1 MDYLNFYTNARK
13 RLIDTMVNLWVR
25 GHKEEEDYLRQLLI
39 DKEPLLAEP
48 VFQSIFPWESSEH
61 TFAEHASTLRVLK
74 PEFVEALSGNNVDS
88 EQRFPEDRRPYKH
101 QTESWKAMLGEAKG
115 KTIVVTS
122 GTGSGKTEC
131 FMVPVLQDLVNQN
144 KKEAVQAIFLYPL
157 NALMDSQRKRVA
169 AWCKALN
176 PQVTFA
182 IYNGDTE
189 ESSNTPEEKAAFPE
203 LISREAIRETPPQIL
218 FTNPTMLNYM
228 LLRNKDRP
236 ILEKAKA
243 NCAGFSSTKPT
254 PTPEVPPLSSHSN
267 CAACCKPLK

>member
-1 MDYLNFYTNARK
+1 MNYSKFYTNVRD
-13 RLIDTMVNLWVR
+13 RLIDTMVHLWVR
-25 GHKEEEDYLRQLLI
+25 GHNKEQEYLSHLLK
-39 DKEPLLAEP
+39 DEEPLLAEP

-61 TFAEHASTLRVLK
+61 TFAEHASTLGVLK
-74 PEFVEALSGNNVDS
+74 PEFVKALSGNKVDS

-101 QTESWKAMLGEAKG
+101 QTESWKAMLGEPKG

-144 KKEAVQAIFLYPL
+144 EKGAVQAIFLYPL

-189 ESSNTPEEKAAFPE
+189 EGSINQEDSDAHPE
-203 LISREAIRETPPQIL
+203 LISRDPR
-218 FTNPTMLNYM
+218 NSPT
-228 LLRNKDRP
+228 DP
-236 ILEKAKA
+236 IHQPHDAQLYAVA
-243 NCAGFSSTKPT
+243 QQGSP
-254 PTPEVPPLSSHSN
+254 HS
-267 CAACCKPLK
+267 

>member
-1 MDYLNFYTNARK
+1 MNYFKFYTNARK
-13 RLIDTMVNLWVR
+13 RLINAMVNLWVR
-25 GHKEEEDYLRQLLI
+25 GHNEEQEYLRHLLENE
-39 DKEPLLAEP
+39 EPLLAEP

-61 TFAEHASTLRVLK
+61 TFAEHAFTLDVLK
-74 PEFVEALSGNNVDS
+74 PEFVEALSGNKVDS

-101 QTESWKAMLGEAKG
+101 QTESWKAMLGEEG

-144 KKEAVQAIFLYPL
+144 KKDAVQAIFLYPL

-189 ESSNTPEEKAAFPE
+189 ESSNNQE
-203 LISREAIRETPPQIL
+203 
-218 FTNPTMLNYM
+218 
-228 LLRNKDRP
+228 DRDALP
-236 ILEKAKA
+236 
-243 NCAGFSSTKPT
+243 
-254 PTPEVPPLSSHSN
+254 
-267 CAACCKPLK
+267 